1 MIQRQRILILLVLG
15 AVVSTVARAQ
25 ATGGRCDIELTQA
38 SDSSPLR
45 LTTNTS
51 TPNGPRNVFV
61 GGRVAAKCLRQDVR
75 LLADSAEWYQ
85 NAQVLYLIGNVRYTE
100 PRARVTSDQMSYFQ
114 ADERLLATGNVEA
127 TLPSGSI
134 MRGPQAVYYRAL
146 RGVRPARLEAVQ
158 RPRLWLS
165 QRDSTGKQ
173 GEPVQVTANQITTDN
188 DSLVYA
194 GGKVEITRSD
204 LDARSDSA
212 FLDNG
217 NELARLMISPVIIG
231 KGERSYTLR
240 GRQVELYT
248 RNRIVQRV
256 LAQAEAKATSD
267 DLLLTADTIDL
278 RVDQNK
284 AQAAYIWGKSRA
296 RAVSPD
302 RDLIADSLAVRMPNQ
317 QLREIRAFVNAV
329 ATTIPD
335 TALIRTG
342 EKDWVK
348 GDTIFA
354 FFDSTARASR
364 VTKTDSPAVTPP
376 PTATPTPVATSTPR
390 RRGAPSVDTA
400 TARPV
405 AVAVTVPDSASAD
418 STNAKPQLRQMQAI
432 GHASARYQVQSQGS
446 TPEKPAINYS
456 RGDRITVVLDS
467 LGVSRVDIDE
477 NAVGL
482 YLEPTPDTTALP
494 PSDQLPPTSPAPTP
508 LAPTTLAPTTPAT
521 TTPAPKT
528 PVRPTST
535 SSVVRPATTRPATRP
550 AAVPTRTSPVRP

>member
-1 MIQRQRILILLVLG
+1 MRGRLLALLALG
-15 AVVSTVARAQ
+15 ATASTAARAQ
-25 ATGGRCDIELTQA
+25 QGGGRCDIELTQA

-100 PRARVTSDQMSYFQ
+100 PRVRVTSNQMSYFQ

-134 MRGPQAVYYRAL
+134 MRGPQATYYRAIKGL
-146 RGVRPARLEAVQ
+146 RPAAKLEAVQ

-212 FLDNG
+212 FLDSG

-248 RNRIVQRV
+248 RDRIVQRV
-256 LAQAEAKATSD
+256 LAQADAKATSD

-278 RVDQNK
+278 RVDRNK

-302 RDLIADSLAVRMPNQ
+302 RDLIADSLAVRMPDQ

-354 FFDSTARASR
+354 FFDSTSRATR
-364 VTKTDSPAVTPP
+364 VVSPDRPAATAAPATP
-376 PTATPTPVATSTPR
+376 PTPVATPTPR
-390 RRGAPSVDTA
+390 RRGAPPVDTA

-405 AVAVTVPDSASAD
+405 AVVVPVPDSSIAD
-418 STNAKPQLRQMQAI
+418 STNAKPQLREMQAI

-482 YLEPTPDTTALP
+482 YLEPTPDTTSVP
-494 PSDQLPPTSPAPTP
+494 PSDQ
-508 LAPTTLAPTTPAT
+508 LAPTTLAPTTPAPIA
-521 TTPAPKT
+521 PAPIA
-528 PVRPTST
+528 PVRPTSSPT
-535 SSVVRPATTRPATRP
+535 VVPPRTTKPATRP
-550 AAVPTRTSPVRP
+550 AAVPPRTSPVRP

>member
-1 MIQRQRILILLVLG
+1 VAQ
-15 AVVSTVARAQ
+15 AARAQ
-25 ATGGRCDIELTQA
+25 ATGGRCDIELTAA

-75 LLADSAEWYQ
+75 LVADSAEWYQ
-85 NAQVLYLIGNVRYTE
+85 QAQVLYLIGNVRYTE
-100 PRARVTSDQMSYFQ
+100 PRVRVSSNQMNYFQ

-134 MRGPQAVYYRAL
+134 MRGPQATYYRAVK
-146 RGVRPARLEAVQ
+146 GFRPASKLEAVQ

-173 GEPVQVTANQITTDN
+173 AEPVQVTANQITTDN

-212 FLDNG
+212 FLDSG
-217 NELARLMISPVIIG
+217 NEMARLMLQPVIIG
-231 KGERSYTLR
+231 KGERGYTLR

-256 LAQAEAKATSD
+256 LAQADAKATSE

-302 RDLIADSLAVRMPNQ
+302 RDLIADSLAVRMPDQ
-317 QLREIRAFVNAV
+317 QLRELRAFINAV

-335 TALIRTG
+335 TSQIRTG

-354 FFDSTARASR
+354 YFDSTARAPR
-364 VTKTDSPAVTPP
+364 ADSIR
-376 PTATPTPVATSTPR
+376 S
-390 RRGAPSVDTA
+390 
-400 TARPV
+400 
-405 AVAVTVPDSASAD
+405 DSA
-418 STNAKPQLRQMQAI
+418 NAKPQLREMQSI

-456 RGDRITVVLDS
+456 RGDRITVTLDS
-467 LGVSRVDIDE
+467 AGVSRVDIDE

-482 YLEPTPDTTALP
+482 YLEPARDTVAGQALP
-494 PSDQLPPTSPAPTP
+494 QLPPTLPPRPTGIPPVVPPAST
-508 LAPTTLAPTTPAT
+508 APSTRPAT
-521 TTPAPKT
+521 VPPRTT
-528 PVRPTST
+528 PVRP
-535 SSVVRPATTRPATRP
+535 
-550 AAVPTRTSPVRP
+550 